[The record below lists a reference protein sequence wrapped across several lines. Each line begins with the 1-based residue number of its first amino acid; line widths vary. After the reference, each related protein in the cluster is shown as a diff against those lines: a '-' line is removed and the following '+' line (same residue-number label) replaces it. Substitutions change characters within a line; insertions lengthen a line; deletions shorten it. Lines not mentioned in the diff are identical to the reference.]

1 MGNTQKTTFAPALQ
15 KVNMIFWSVLSLVSI
30 VSCKSD
36 SKASPIGNFEQ
47 HSSAGAVGSQTESA
61 SSSKPKEWT
70 YYLPTS
76 TTNQIVKHSYYVLSY
91 NEKVEQAEWVAYE
104 LKKEYIKNND
114 FKRPYFIEDP
124 KVTTRSADWR
134 NYKKSGY
141 DKGHLCPAGDM
152 EFDLDAYNDTFYT
165 SNISPQNHDFNAG
178 IWNRLEQKVRYWA
191 ERENGIIVVTGG
203 VLSRTS
209 KTIGTQK
216 VVVPDYF
223 YKIIFENE
231 AGKQKM
237 IAFLMPNEKSNK
249 ALYEFVVSVDSI
261 EKLTG
266 IDFFPNLNDATED
279 VLEKNTEYKK
289 WLSN

>member
-1 MGNTQKTTFAPALQ
+1 MGNTQKTTFAPTLQ
-15 KVNMIFWSVLSLVSI
+15 KVNLIFWSVLSLMSI
-30 VSCKSD
+30 ASCKSD
-36 SKASPIGNFEQ
+36 SKATPIGNFEQ
-47 HSSAGAVGSQTESA
+47 NSGSVENELGRETETA
-61 SSSKPKEWT
+61 KAKEWT

-104 LKKEYIKNND
+104 LKREYVENND

-124 KVTTRSADWR
+124 KVKTRSADWR
-134 NYKKSGY
+134 NYKNSGY

-152 EFDLDAYNDTFYT
+152 EFNLDAYNDTFYT
-165 SNISPQNHDFNAG
+165 SNISPQNHEFNGG

-191 ERENGIIVVTGG
+191 EKENGIIVITGG
-203 VLSRTS
+203 ILKGTS
-209 KTIGTQK
+209 KTIGSQK

-249 ALYEFVVSVDSI
+249 ALYEYVVSVDKI
-261 EKLTG
+261 EALTG
-266 IDFFPNLNDATED
+266 IDFFPKLED
-279 VLEKNTEYKK
+279 KAENALEKNTDSKL